1 MPRDRIAGEASID
14 SAGGAIR
21 SCSGHRACNQSVQ
34 SFERRSKVA
43 TLKPSERLPARM
55 QAKGPGGGH
64 VDRNALPHAGSV
76 EGNAVPPQCTEPR
89 ARIAS
94 GRETVI
100 PVVRE
105 ELDVRKRRV
114 ETDSGVRVHKM
125 VKERQAIVDEPLAK
139 DEVRVE
145 RVKIDRTVDAPVEVR
160 YEGDTM
166 IIPVLEEVLVVQKR
180 LVLKEEI
187 HVARRRSQTRAPQR
201 VTLRSE
207 TAEIERIEGGDGGV
221 PEAGQR
227 NASSSHATPPPA
239 SSLVTASA
247 TTTAAPDEDLIER
260 KRKQTELRRGRLA
273 KTRLL
278 Y

>member
-1 MPRDRIAGEASID
+1 
-14 SAGGAIR
+14 
-21 SCSGHRACNQSVQ
+21 
-34 SFERRSKVA
+34 
-43 TLKPSERLPARM
+43 M
-55 QAKGPGGGH
+55 QAKDLAGSH
-64 VDRNALPHAGSV
+64 VERNALPRPGSA
-76 EGNAVPPQCTEPR
+76 ERNAVPPRYAEPQR
-89 ARIAS
+89 SVVS
-94 GRETVI
+94 GQETVI

-114 ETDSGVRVHKM
+114 ETDSGVRVHKT
-125 VKERQAIVDEPLAK
+125 VKERQAVVDEPLAK

-145 RVKIDRTVDAPVEVR
+145 RVKVDRTVDAPVEVR

-187 HVARRRSQTRAPQR
+187 HVTRRRSQTRAPQR

-207 TAEIERIEGGDGGV
+207 TAEIERIEGGDGGT
-221 PEAGQR
+221 PEAGQG
-227 NASSSHATPPPA
+227 NTLSSPVASAPA
-239 SSLVTASA
+239 SSLVTATA
-247 TTTAAPDEDLIER
+247 TTTAAPDDDLIER

-273 KTRLL
+273 KTKLL

>member
-1 MPRDRIAGEASID
+1 
-14 SAGGAIR
+14 
-21 SCSGHRACNQSVQ
+21 
-34 SFERRSKVA
+34 
-43 TLKPSERLPARM
+43 M
-55 QAKGPGGGH
+55 QAKGPGGDH
-64 VDRNALPHAGSV
+64 VDRNAPPHAGSV
-76 EGNAVPPQCTEPR
+76 ERNTAPPHAPEPR
-89 ARIAS
+89 ARVAS
-94 GRETVI
+94 GEETVI

-114 ETDSGVRVHKM
+114 ETDRGVRVHKT
-125 VKERQAIVDEPLAK
+125 VKERQAVVDEPLAK

-145 RVKIDRTVDAPVEVR
+145 RVKIDRTVDAPVDVR

-187 HVARRRSQTRAPQR
+187 RVTRRRRETHAPQQ

-207 TAEIERIEGGDGGV
+207 EAQVERIDGRDGGAREDGQGHAHGHGHGEAHSAHAA
-221 PEAGQR
+221 PE
-227 NASSSHATPPPA
+227 PA
-239 SSLVTASA
+239 MAA
-247 TTTAAPDEDLIER
+247 APTAAADDDCLIER